1 MAPLSPSQ
9 GRLAPKL
16 TPLPC
21 LASGIA
27 PVGILWDSCQG
38 AESLTGFHER
48 KAVGQPLTVSEDEY
62 AGGAKVGCADF
73 PAPFRA
79 GGGLRSSVRT
89 LGGYRV
95 ANPVPRRAQGL
106 DGEAVKPY

>member
-38 AESLTGFHER
+38 AESLTGFHES

-79 GGGLRSSVRT
+79 GGI
-89 LGGYRV
+89 
-95 ANPVPRRAQGL
+95 
-106 DGEAVKPY
+106 AVKRAYAWRVQGGKPCPSESPI

>member
-38 AESLTGFHER
+38 AESLTGFHESITPYPLW
-48 KAVGQPLTVSEDEY
+48 VGVIDNLD
-62 AGGAKVGCADF
+62 
-73 PAPFRA
+73 
-79 GGGLRSSVRT
+79 
-89 LGGYRV
+89 
-95 ANPVPRRAQGL
+95 ANKKGKKNIL
-106 DGEAVKPY
+106 LI